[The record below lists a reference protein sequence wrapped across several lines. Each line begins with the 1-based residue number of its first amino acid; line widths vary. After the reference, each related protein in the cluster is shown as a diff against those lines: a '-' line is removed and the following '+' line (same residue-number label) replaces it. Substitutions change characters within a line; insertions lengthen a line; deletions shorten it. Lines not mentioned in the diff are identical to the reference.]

1 MIILKSK
8 REIEYIRAAG
18 RITAE
23 ALLLMKELAK
33 PGVTTGELD
42 RRCEEYIRSRGALPS
57 CKGYYGFP
65 ATICASVNEEVVH
78 GIPGHRKLHDGDIIS
93 VDLVVNKDGYHGDS
107 TVTIPVGDVAPDT
120 LKLLQVTEE
129 CLYKGIEQAV
139 AGKHMGD
146 IGHAVQSYAE
156 SFGYGVVRDYVGHG
170 IGADMHEEPEVP
182 NYGRAGH
189 GVVLEE
195 GMVLAIEPMINMG
208 TEKVRQ
214 LDNGWTVITQD
225 KKLAAHF
232 EHTVAITD
240 HGPEILTLPS

>member
-1 MIILKSK
+1 MIILKSN

-18 RITAE
+18 RITAD
-23 ALLLMKELAK
+23 ALMLMRELAV
-33 PGVTTGELD
+33 PGVTTQELD
-42 RRCEEYIRSRGALPS
+42 RRCEEYIRSQGAFPS

-107 TVTIPVGDVAPDT
+107 TITIPVGDVAPDT

-146 IGHAVQSYAE
+146 LGHAVQAHAE
-156 SFGYGVVRDYVGHG
+156 WSAIMWVTVSERICMKPRKYRITVD
-170 IGADMHEEPEVP
+170 
-182 NYGRAGH
+182 RATA
-189 GVVLEE
+189 LSW
-195 GMVLAIEPMINMG
+195 
-208 TEKVRQ
+208 KK
-214 LDNGWTVITQD
+214 GWSWP
-225 KKLAAHF
+225 LNR
-232 EHTVAITD
+232 
-240 HGPEILTLPS
+240 